1 MLWDLYGVKAQQYFN
16 TWNTCVK
23 LCWDIPRATHTYF
36 IDNFLAKDFKS
47 FSTTIKTRY
56 VKFFRSLRKSKSEE
70 VRVLSELVGRDMGPT
85 TGKNIAM
92 LERETGLSPWTEL
105 PVKFSQKLA
114 ALKTQIPEQDLWRL
128 EFLSKLLSERYNLSK
143 QLIDT
148 KYVSSLINSLCIN

>member
-1 MLWDLYGVKAQQYFN
+1 M
-16 TWNTCVK
+16 
-23 LCWDIPRATHTYF
+23 
-36 IDNFLAKDFKS
+36 
-47 FSTTIKTRY
+47 
-56 VKFFRSLRKSKSEE
+56 KFFRSLRKSKSEE
-70 VRVLSELVGRDMGPT
+70 VRVLSELVGRDMGST

-128 EFLSKLLSERYNLSK
+128 EFLSKLLRERYNLSK